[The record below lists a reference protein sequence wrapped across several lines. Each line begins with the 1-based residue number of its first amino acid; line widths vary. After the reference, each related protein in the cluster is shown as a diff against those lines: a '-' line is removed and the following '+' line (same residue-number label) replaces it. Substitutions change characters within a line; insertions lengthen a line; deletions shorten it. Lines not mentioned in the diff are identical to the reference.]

1 MQSIVCGRLLDCMKG
16 TRKRSGHLLS
26 VIVPAY
32 REEKTIVNDV
42 RRITSVLNQI
52 RYSYEIIVVVDGFTD
67 ATFQRAKRLEKKIA
81 NLQVIGY
88 DDNRGK
94 GYAVRFGMARSKGDI
109 IATIDAGMELNP
121 NGISMCLEHFEWYD
135 ADIIVGSKRH
145 PASKVNYSWQRRVL
159 SFGYHLLVWI
169 LFGLKVRDTQVGLKL
184 YRRKVLEKV
193 LSRLLVK
200 RYAFDIELLA
210 VSYSLGFTRIYEAP
224 IELKF
229 NFKGISILNRHYLG
243 KTVYNMLVDT
253 LAVFYR
259 LKILRY
265 YADHNRRR
273 WRFDPELQF
282 RVNVG

>member
-1 MQSIVCGRLLDCMKG
+1 MTQ
-16 TRKRSGHLLS
+16 RKYPVDHLLS

-32 REEKTIVNDV
+32 REEKTIVGDV
-42 RRITSVLNQI
+42 RRIISVLDQI
-52 RYSYEIIVVVDGFTD
+52 RYNYEVIVVVDGLVD
-67 ATFQRAKRLEKKIA
+67 ATFRKAKALEKKVRG
-81 NLQVIGY
+81 LQVIGY
-88 DDNRGK
+88 EDNKGK
-94 GYAVRFGMARSKGDI
+94 GYAVRFGVARCRGDV
-109 IATIDAGMELNP
+109 IATMDAGMELNP
-121 NGISMCLEHFEWYD
+121 NGISMCLEHFEWYK

-145 PASKVNYSWQRRVL
+145 PASKVNYTWQRRIL
-159 SFGYHLLVWI
+159 SFGYQLLVLI

-184 YRRKVLEKV
+184 YRRKVLQKV
-193 LSRLLVK
+193 MPRLLVK

-210 VSYSLGFTRIYEAP
+210 VAHSLGFTRIYEAP
-224 IELKF
+224 VELKF

-243 KTVYNMLVDT
+243 KTVLNMLVDT

-265 YADHNRRR
+265 YADHNRRK